1 MPDLTLADLEP
12 GKISYHESSLPLW
25 SVFTGPDLALPLIE
39 ASTSHDAQ
47 CKALKALLASPQT
60 TELASEE
67 QNVIYH
73 EDRPR
78 HVDARTRTVRVLP
91 VSNLQRALNKAA
103 VYNCPEAIRILLE
116 FAVQKCRLKAG
127 DLVDR
132 TLLIPV
138 IKKGQEKI
146 FDALVMAYPPALT
159 LDLGHWGLPLDLALT
174 QNQLNIVT
182 VLLEHGINIRSTTK
196 PSRRSKWSDS
206 KLFLGVDV
214 YGTRLSELL
223 IEQGFPIAGSGA
235 LHHAAEGG
243 HTVAM
248 KFLIERGAGLDDLMP
263 VDGVQGNE
271 SERKLLATWT
281 PMHAAASKR
290 QLDAMALLRSSG
302 ARDNIL
308 DAYSRTPQDVLNQ
321 SERTLDDLSSLPS
334 IYASTRGM
342 WEVLLGDD
350 LALPLTEAALAEDVK
365 SLRDLLADP
374 KTIELAL
381 EKQHTIYSRDEPRAD
396 KAMPEGWS
404 HVSAMPY
411 TNLSRVLTLAAING
425 KAEAVT
431 LLLSFAK
438 KQCKLKLSDLVDR
451 MFIVPVVRARQ
462 TAVFDAVVAAY
473 PETVRLN
480 LGHWG
485 YMLDLVV
492 NFRNWDM
499 VATVL
504 EHGVD
509 PNGLTKNRRP
519 RGSYP
524 SSWLCWAAGARGRRL
539 MEALVSKH
547 SLPVKESGAL
557 HRCSEI
563 GALDMMQFL
572 LDHGADMDEILADEG
587 ITSQKKALH
596 ASWTPLHFTAS
607 RGQVEAMELLRSKGA
622 KDDVEDIEGMTADEV
637 LKKQAEESAA

>member
-1 MPDLTLADLEP
+1 MTDLTLAVLEP
-12 GKISYHESSLPLW
+12 GKISSHESSLPLW

-39 ASTSHDAQ
+39 ASTPRDAQ
-47 CKALKALLASPQT
+47 CEALKALLANPQT
-60 TELASEE
+60 TELALEQ

-73 EDRPR
+73 EDHPR

-91 VSNLQRALNKAA
+91 FSNLQRALNKAA

-116 FAVQKCRLKAG
+116 FAVEECRLQAK

-132 TLLIPV
+132 TLVIPV
-138 IKKGQEKI
+138 IKKGQDKI
-146 FDALVMAYPPALT
+146 FKSLVTAYPPALS
-159 LDLGHWGLPLDLALT
+159 LNLGDRGLPLDFALD
-174 QNQLNIVT
+174 QDHLNIVT
-182 VLLEHGINIRSTTK
+182 VLLEHGVDIRSTTK
-196 PSRRSKWSDS
+196 PFRRSRWSES
-206 KLFLGVDV
+206 RLFLGVDD

-243 HTVAM
+243 RTVAM
-248 KFLIERGAGLDDLMP
+248 RFLIERGARVNEFMP
-263 VDGVQGNE
+263 ADGIQGNE
-271 SERKLLATWT
+271 SERKLLASWT

-302 ARDNIL
+302 APDDIL
-308 DAYSRTPQDVLNQ
+308 DAHSRTPQDVLNQ
-321 SERTLDDLSSLPS
+321 SERTLDDLKSLPS
-334 IYASTRGM
+334 IYASTRGI
-342 WEVLLGDD
+342 WEVLLGEDF
-350 LALPLTEAALAEDVK
+350 ALPLTQAALAEDVK
-365 SLRDLLADP
+365 SLQQLLADP

-381 EKQHTIYSRDEPRAD
+381 MEQHTIYSRDEPRAD
-396 KAMPEGWS
+396 KPMPEGWS

-411 TNLSRVLTLAAING
+411 TNLSRILTRAAING
-425 KAEAVT
+425 HAEAVS

-438 KQCKLKLSDLVDR
+438 KKCKLRLSSLIDR
-451 MFIVPVVRARQ
+451 MFVVPIVRARQ
-462 TAVFDAVVAAY
+462 TAVFDAVVTAY

-519 RGSYP
+519 KGSYP
-524 SSWLCWAAGARGRRL
+524 SSWLCWAAGARGTRL
-539 MEALVSKH
+539 MKVLVSKH
-547 SLPVKESGAL
+547 NLPVNGSGAL
-557 HRCSEI
+557 HRCAEF
-563 GALDMMQFL
+563 GTLDTMQFL
-572 LDHGADMDEILADEG
+572 LDHGADVDEILSEEG

-596 ASWTPLHFTAS
+596 ASWTPMHFAAS
-607 RGQVEAMELLRSKGA
+607 RGQVEARELLQNAGA
-622 KDDVEDIEGMTADEV
+622 KEDVKDVEDRTPGDLLISRDEEAG
-637 LKKQAEESAA
+637 L